1 MKRQDLSR
9 RQFIARS
16 AFGVGGLTLSA
27 ILPDISLGSHDA
39 TSRPN
44 IILILADD
52 LGYDDLGVH
61 GNKLLETPNL
71 DAFAAQSVQFR
82 RFIVSP
88 VCAPTRASL
97 LTGRQ
102 FLRTG
107 VSHVHGGKD
116 FMNLNETTIAEVLRG
131 AGYATGM
138 WGKWHS
144 GKTSGYFPW
153 ERGFD
158 EAYMARLYKHKDNEG
173 MLNGKEVAHTG
184 WTVKVL
190 TDYAIDFMKSC
201 KDKPF
206 FAYLPYLACHAPLDA
221 PEDYVDKYQAKG
233 LSKNLST
240 LYGMIGNLDSQVG
253 RLFEAVDELGLAEN
267 TVVIFTSDNGPAVV
281 NDLLTDEDRKIRYV
295 NNFKGHKGNMW
306 ENGVRVPMFVRWKG
320 KTKPAIVNR
329 LVDVTDIFP
338 TILDLAG
345 VKLPSG
351 SKPLDGRSVKPY
363 ILSQAEQLLL
373 KNYFNYASPGW
384 PPTDR
389 AWTPEGIKDEYK
401 PVPPEEKHNLRF
413 EDQLL
418 TVRNDNYKL
427 MLNPGPATGAA
438 KPVDGWVLIDIQND
452 PLETKNIISEKPDV
466 ANLLRKELQ
475 SFWQQVLDE
484 PSSFGAPIFKIGPGT
499 TNTVYAYGSVRIS
512 DNLKNAALFIWGWQ
526 QEGDFAEYRIDVTV
540 AGQYRLEVDY
550 EASSVPN
557 VILQAAVDNATT
569 AGILNDERSTTLGLL
584 SLEKGK
590 KLLRIQLIN
599 TNGLETANFRLT
611 KITLERIA

>member
-16 AFGVGGLTLSA
+16 AVGVGGLTLSA

-71 DAFAAQSVQFR
+71 DAFAARSVQFR

-116 FMNLNETTIAEVLRG
+116 FINTNETLISQVLKQ
-131 AGYATGM
+131 AGYVTGM

-158 EAYMARLYKHKDNEG
+158 EAYMARLYKHKDNVG
-173 MLNGKEVAHTG
+173 LFNGKEVTHTG

-206 FAYLPYLACHAPLDA
+206 FAYLPYLTCHAPLDA

-240 LYGMIGNLDSQVG
+240 LYGMIGNLDSQLG

-295 NNFKGHKGNMW
+295 NNFRGHKGNMW

-345 VKLPSG
+345 VKLPAD

-427 MLNPGPATGAA
+427 MLNPGPATDAA

-452 PLETKNIISEKPDV
+452 PLETKNIVSEKPDV

-499 TNTVYAYGSVRIS
+499 TNTVYACGAVRIS
-512 DNLKNAALFIWGWQ
+512 DNLKNAALFIRGFKQ
-526 QEGDFAEYRIDVTV
+526 QGDFAEYRIDVTV

-584 SLEKGK
+584 SLEKGR

-599 TNGLETANFRLT
+599 TNGLETANLRLT
-611 KITLERIA
+611 KIALERIA